1 MCEGR
6 RSFETKGEATELFKT
21 RWVGIDVAKDSME
34 VFVGPSRRFAVEN
47 TSEGLA
53 QLVKELS
60 AIECA
65 HVIFE
70 ATGGCEF
77 MLSDALAQAKIKFSR
92 VNPRQARDFAK
103 ALNRLAKTDRID
115 AELLAE
121 FGKRLEPLP
130 TVLPDEASRL
140 LHDLVS
146 RRRQLVDMRSME
158 QMRLKQARTK
168 RLVQSIE
175 RTIAFLSKQIGSLDG
190 DIDMTCK
197 TLPEFKVRDEALR
210 TMKGVG
216 PVTRST
222 LYALVPELGHLSG
235 KQVAALIGVA
245 PFNDDS
251 GKGQGRRRI
260 SGGRGDVREVL
271 YMAAMSA
278 RLHDATI
285 RTFYD
290 RLLAAG
296 KIHRVAIVASMR
308 KLLVILNA
316 RVRDALRQA
325 PQITAPGT

>member
-1 MCEGR
+1 
-6 RSFETKGEATELFKT
+6 
-21 RWVGIDVAKDSME
+21 ME
-34 VFVGPSRRFAVEN
+34 VFLEPSRRFAVDN
-47 TSEGLA
+47 TSDGLA
-53 QLVKELS
+53 QLVKELGS
-60 AIECA
+60 IHGA

-70 ATGGCEF
+70 ATGGCEV
-77 MLSDALAQAKIKFSR
+77 MLSDALAQATIRFTR
-92 VNPRQARDFAK
+92 INPRQARDFAK

-130 TVLPDEASRL
+130 TVLPDETSRL

-168 RLVQSIE
+168 RLVQSLE
-175 RTIAFLSKQIGSLDG
+175 RTIAFFSKQIASLDG
-190 DIDMTCK
+190 DIDKTCK
-197 TLPEFKVRDEALR
+197 ILPEFKVRDEALR
-210 TMKGVG
+210 TIKGVG

-235 KQVAALIGVA
+235 KQVSALIGVA

-251 GKGQGRRRI
+251 GKGEHRRRI
-260 SGGRGDVREVL
+260 RGGRGDVREVL

-278 RLHDATI
+278 KLHDAVI

-296 KIHRVAIVASMR
+296 KIHRVAIVAAMR

-316 RVRDALRQA
+316 RVRDALRPT
-325 PQITAPGT
+325 PQISTPGA

>member
-1 MCEGR
+1 MC
-6 RSFETKGEATELFKT
+6 AMH
-21 RWVGIDVAKDSME
+21 WIGIDVAKNSME
-34 VFVGPSRRFAVEN
+34 VFVGPARRFAVEN
-47 TSEGLA
+47 TGDGLA
-53 QLVKELS
+53 QLVEEL
-60 AIECA
+60 ATIEGA
-65 HVIFE
+65 HVVFE
-70 ATGGCEF
+70 ATGGCEV
-77 MLSDALAQAKIKFSR
+77 MLSDALAEAKITFSR
-92 VNPRQARDFAK
+92 INPRQARDFAK

-115 AELLAE
+115 AEVLAE
-121 FGKRLEPLP
+121 FGKRLEPPP
-130 TVLPDEASRL
+130 TALPDEASRL

-158 QMRLKQARTK
+158 HMRLKQARTK
-168 RLVQSIE
+168 RLVQSLE

-190 DIDMTCK
+190 DIDKTCK
-197 TLPEFKVRDEALR
+197 TLPEFKARDEALR
-210 TMKGVG
+210 TIKGVG

-260 SGGRGDVREVL
+260 RGGRRDVRDVL

-278 RLHDATI
+278 KLHDATI

-290 RLLAAG
+290 HLLAAG
-296 KIHRVAIVASMR
+296 KIHRIAIVASMR

-316 RVRDALRQA
+316 RVRDALRPA
-325 PQITAPGT
+325 SQISTSGA

>member
-1 MCEGR
+1 L
-6 RSFETKGEATELFKT
+6 ETKEKVEELHET
-21 RWVGIDVAKDSME
+21 YWIGIDVAKGALE
-34 VFVGPSRRFAVEN
+34 VFLGPSRRFAVEN

-53 QLVKELS
+53 QLVAELCS
-60 AIECA
+60 IQGA

-70 ATGGCEF
+70 ATGGFEI
-77 MLSDALAQAKIKFSR
+77 MLSDALAHAKIKFTR
-92 VNPRQARDFAK
+92 INPRQARDFAK

-115 AELLAE
+115 AEILSE

-130 TVLPDEASRL
+130 TAVPDEVSRL

-158 QMRLKQARTK
+158 QMRLKQVRTK
-168 RLVQSIE
+168 RLVQSLE

-190 DIDMTCK
+190 DIDKTCK

-210 TMKGVG
+210 TIKGVG

-235 KQVAALIGVA
+235 KQVASLIGLA

-251 GKGQGRRRI
+251 GKGERRRRI
-260 SGGRGDVREVL
+260 RGGRGDVREVL

-278 RLHDATI
+278 RLHDATL
-285 RTFYD
+285 RAFYD
-290 RLLAAG
+290 HLLAAG
-296 KIHRVAIVASMR
+296 KNHHVAMVACMR
-308 KLLVILNA
+308 KLIVILNA
-316 RVRDALRQA
+316 RVRDVLRPI
-325 PQITAPGT
+325 PQIPPSSA

>member
-1 MCEGR
+1 MD
-6 RSFETKGEATELFKT
+6 ELSNT
-21 RWVGIDVAKDSME
+21 HWIGIDVAKDSLE
-34 VFVGPSRRFAVEN
+34 VFVGESRRFTIDN
-47 TSEGLA
+47 TSEGLTE
-53 QLVKELS
+53 LIKELGS
-60 AIECA
+60 LDSA

-70 ATGGCEF
+70 ATGGFEG
-77 MLSDALAQAKIKFSR
+77 MLSESLARAKIKFTR
-92 VNPRQARDFAK
+92 VNPRQVRDFAK

-121 FGKRLEPLP
+121 FGKRLVPEP
-130 TVLPDEASRL
+130 TVLPDEVSRL
-140 LHDLVS
+140 LHELVT

-158 QMRLKQARTK
+158 QMRIKQARTK
-168 RLVQSIE
+168 RLVQNLE
-175 RTIAFLSKQIGSLDG
+175 RTIAFLSKQIGSLDD
-190 DIDMTCK
+190 DIDKTCRA
-197 TLPEFKVRDEALR
+197 LPEFKVRDEALR

-235 KQVAALIGVA
+235 KQVASLVGVA

-251 GKGQGRRRI
+251 GKGEGRRRI
-260 SGGRGDVREVL
+260 RGGRGDVREVL

-278 RLHDATI
+278 RLHDTII

-296 KIHRVAIVASMR
+296 KIHRVAIVACMR

-316 RVRDALRQA
+316 RVRDALRANA
-325 PQITAPGT
+325 PTLATRSLTK

>member
-1 MCEGR
+1 MHN
-6 RSFETKGEATELFKT
+6 TH
-21 RWVGIDVAKDSME
+21 WVGIDVAKDSLE
-34 VFVGPSRRFAVEN
+34 VFIGLSRRFAVEN
-47 TSEGLA
+47 TSESLA
-53 QLVKELS
+53 QLVKELC
-60 AIECA
+60 ALKGA

-70 ATGGCEF
+70 ATGGFEV
-77 MLSDALAQAKIKFSR
+77 MLADALARAKIKFTR
-92 VNPRQARDFAK
+92 VNPRQVRDFAK

-115 AELLAE
+115 AEVLAE

-130 TVLPDEASRL
+130 TVLPDDVSRL

-158 QMRLKQARTK
+158 QTRLKQARTK
-168 RLVQSIE
+168 RLVQSLE
-175 RTIAFLSKQIGSLDG
+175 RTIAFLSKQIDSLDD
-190 DIDMTCK
+190 DIDKTCK

-210 TMKGVG
+210 TIKGVG

-235 KQVAALIGVA
+235 KQVASLIGVA

-251 GKGQGRRRI
+251 GKGERRRRI
-260 SGGRGDVREVL
+260 RGGRGDVREVL

-278 RLHDATI
+278 RLHEPAI

-296 KIHRVAIVASMR
+296 KIHKVAIVACMR
-308 KLLVILNA
+308 KLAVILNA
-316 RVRDALRQA
+316 RVRDALRLA
-325 PQITAPGT
+325 PQISASGG